1 MANLSEAVMAA
12 LSTVIE
18 PEINADIVS
27 LNMVRDLTI
36 DGSTAKFTIVLTTPA
51 CPLKNVFVERCNE
64 AVIGK
69 VDGIE
74 QLEINW
80 DAQVPQ
86 DRRMAGRLDVPANI
100 LIAVASGK
108 GGVGKS
114 TVSTNLAVALAD
126 SGAAVGLID
135 ADILNPNI
143 PNMTGLNSGR
153 PPVVDDDDGQRRMMP
168 LEAHGVKL
176 MSTGFLTTP
185 EKPMILRGP
194 MLHSAIR
201 QFFTDVKWG
210 KLDYMVVDLP
220 PGTGDAPLSL
230 AQSFPLTGAVIVT
243 QPQEVAVA
251 DALRSVAMFK
261 QLNVPILGIVENMAG
276 EFFGEGGG
284 ERLARELDVP
294 FLGRIPMA
302 AGVREGGDYG
312 RPIALYEPE
321 SEAGQALYD
330 MAQAVAAQASVQ
342 MLTADNVV
350 PINII
355 G

>member
-1 MANLSEAVMAA
+1 MSDLERNIMAA

-27 LNMVRDLTI
+27 LNMVRDLSI
-36 DGSTAKFTIVLTTPA
+36 DGDTAKFTIVLTTPA
-51 CPLKNVFVERCNE
+51 CPLKNVFVERCND
-64 AVIGK
+64 AVLGN
-69 VDGIE
+69 VDGIS
-74 QLEINW
+74 QLDISW
-80 DAQVPQ
+80 DAQVPT
-86 DRRMAGRLDVPANI
+86 DSRIHGRLDIPANS

-114 TVSTNLAVALAD
+114 TVSTNVAVALAD
-126 SGAAVGLID
+126 SGARVGLID

-143 PNMTGLNSGR
+143 PNMTGLEQGR
-153 PPVVDDDDGQRRMMP
+153 PPVVDDSDGQKMMMP

-176 MSTGFLTTP
+176 MSTGFLTSP
-185 EKPMILRGP
+185 DRPMILRGP

-210 KLDYMVVDLP
+210 KLDYMIVDLP

-230 AQSFPLTGAVIVT
+230 AQSFPLTGAVVVT

-251 DALRSVAMFK
+251 DALRSVAMFN
-261 QLNVPILGIVENMAG
+261 QLNVPIIGIVENMAG

-284 ERLARELDVP
+284 EKLATQLDVP
-294 FLGRIPMA
+294 FLGRVPMA
-302 AGVREGGDYG
+302 AGVRMGGDYG
-312 RPIALYEPE
+312 RPVAIHEPD
-321 SEAGQALYD
+321 SEAGKALYSV
-330 MAQAVAAQASVQ
+330 AQTVAARASVL
-342 MLTADNVV
+342 MLQEDNVI

>member
-1 MANLSEAVMAA
+1 MSKQKDAVMAA

-27 LNMVRDLTI
+27 LNMVRNLTI
-36 DGSTAKFTIVLTTPA
+36 EGGTAKFTIVLTTPA
-51 CPLKNVFVERCNE
+51 CPLKNVFIERCNA
-64 AVIGK
+64 AVVGK
-69 VDGIE
+69 VEGID
-74 QLEINW
+74 QLDIKW

-86 DRRMAGRLDVPANI
+86 DRRAQGRLDIPANS

-114 TVSTNLAVALAD
+114 TISVNLAAALVD
-126 SGAAVGLID
+126 SGAKVGLID
-135 ADILNPNI
+135 ADILNPNV
-143 PNMTGLNSGR
+143 PNMTGLHAGR
-153 PPVVDDDDGQRRMMP
+153 PPVVEDEDGERRMMP
-168 LEAHGVKL
+168 LEAHGIKL

-185 EKPMILRGP
+185 DKPMILRGP

-210 KLDYMVVDLP
+210 ELDYMIVDLP

-230 AQSFPLTGAVIVT
+230 AQSFPLTGVVIVT

-251 DALRSVAMFK
+251 DALRSVAMFR
-261 QLNVPILGIVENMAG
+261 QLDVPILGVVENMTG
-276 EFFGEGGG
+276 EFFGSGGG
-284 ERLARELDVP
+284 EKLADEIGVK
-294 FLGRIPMA
+294 FLGRVPMQA
-302 AGVREGGDYG
+302 SVREGGDYG
-312 RPIALYEPE
+312 RPVVLYQPE
-321 SEAGQALYD
+321 SAAAKALYD
-330 MAQAVAAQASVQ
+330 IAQATAARASVE
-342 MLTADNVV
+342 MLSANDVI